1 MSVIVRALVFLT
13 MAGLVAAGMQIIDD
27 AAAKRKP
34 PPAITAL
41 KFQSP

>member
-1 MSVIVRALVFLT
+1 MSVIVQVLVFLA
-13 MAGLVAAGMQIIDD
+13 MVGLVVTGMQIIDD

-41 KFQSP
+41 NFQSP